1 MPLDLGSGAFFCLQ
15 TARRQNGMSTILVV
29 SPRFADY
36 QFKVHD
42 WGEHATGA
50 FWSHPTETFERMTAT
65 LGLRWSSARNERLAG

>member
-1 MPLDLGSGAFFCLQ
+1 M
-15 TARRQNGMSTILVV
+15 ILAV
-29 SPRFADY
+29 SPHFADY